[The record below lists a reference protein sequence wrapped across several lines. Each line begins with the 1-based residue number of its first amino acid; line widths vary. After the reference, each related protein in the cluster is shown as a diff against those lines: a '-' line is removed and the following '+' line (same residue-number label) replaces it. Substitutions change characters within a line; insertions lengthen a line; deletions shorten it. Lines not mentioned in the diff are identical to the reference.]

1 MQAPRASRSFIP
13 VKRAGPVDG
22 LIWTG
27 PECCDARPSQCTRAL
42 FHFQVQKVHPSQLLR
57 GMYKCPVRIGKL
69 KHDYRFRF
77 VKTIGWTFKG
87 QFHDSQLKT
96 LPLSDRRLGL
106 TDQRVWT
113 SGHVG
118 FDESLRTPTLF
129 LFYMQ
134 GLDSLSSC
142 YCYPVSSCI
151 PVYSRSSSLF
161 WIRASVQTRRFS
173 SSVTLVV

>member
-13 VKRAGPVDG
+13 VNRAGPADG
-22 LIWTG
+22 LTWTG

-42 FHFQVQKVHPSQLLR
+42 FHSQVQKVHPSQLLR
-57 GMYKCPVRIGKL
+57 GMYKCPVRIGK
-69 KHDYRFRF
+69 HNYRFRF

-96 LPLSDRRLGL
+96 LPLSDRMLGL
-106 TDQRVWT
+106 TADQRVWT

-118 FDESLRTPTLF
+118 CFICK
-129 LFYMQ
+129 
-134 GLDSLSSC
+134 DSIVYLSC

-151 PVYSRSSSLF
+151 LVYSRSSSLF
-161 WIRASVQTRRFS
+161 WIRASVKRGDFLHQWR
-173 SSVTLVV
+173 